1 MFPKGYGKVLLRWE
15 PGTDG
20 KFPIFLRARLYRIE
34 ISFQRPKLV
43 VLDDPALFR
52 DAHPFAALDGGASH
66 ALRSRRTLPFPA
78 DGPCACT
85 DESR

>member
-1 MFPKGYGKVLLRWE
+1 VDAEETLSSSEEPEE

-34 ISFQRPKLV
+34 ISFQRPKPV

-52 DAHPFAALDGGASH
+52 DAHLFAALDGGASL
-66 ALRSRRTLPFPA
+66 ALRS
-78 DGPCACT
+78 G
-85 DESR
+85 